1 MAIYMNVIETT
12 PAKISEIPY
21 KAGQVLYCVNS
32 DDTVFIYYDSAI
44 KGKRLLSKVLSSSSS
59 DHGIPSGP
67 DEETTFD
74 RSLFPFI
81 TLS

>member
-1 MAIYMNVIETT
+1 MAVNLKIVETT
-12 PAKISEIPY
+12 PAKISDIPY

-59 DHGIPSGP
+59 EGTPWT
-67 DEETTFD
+67 EEEVL
-74 RSLFPFI
+74 SFI
-81 TLS
+81 SELWQDNN

>member
-1 MAIYMNVIETT
+1 MAVYMNVIETP
-12 PAKISEIPY
+12 PAKISDIPY

-59 DHGIPSGP
+59 EGTPWT
-67 DEETTFD
+67 EEEVL
-74 RSLFPFI
+74 SFI
-81 TLS
+81 NEIWQDND

>member
-1 MAIYMNVIETT
+1 MAVYMNVIETT
-12 PAKISEIPY
+12 PAKISEIAY

-59 DHGIPSGP
+59 EQGTPWT
-67 DEETTFD
+67 EEEVL
-74 RSLFPFI
+74 SFI
-81 TLS
+81 NEIWQDNN

>member
-1 MAIYMNVIETT
+1 MAVYMNVIETT

-32 DDTVFIYYDSAI
+32 DDTVFIYYDSVI

-59 DHGIPSGP
+59 EQGTPWT
-67 DEETTFD
+67 EEEVL
-74 RSLFPFI
+74 SFI
-81 TLS
+81 NEIWQDNN

>member
-1 MAIYMNVIETT
+1 MAVYMNVIETT

-32 DDTVFIYYDSAI
+32 DDTVFIYYDSMI

-59 DHGIPSGP
+59 EQGTPWT
-67 DEETTFD
+67 EEEVL
-74 RSLFPFI
+74 SFI
-81 TLS
+81 NEIWQDND

>member
-1 MAIYMNVIETT
+1 MAVYMNVIETT

-59 DHGIPSGP
+59 EQGTPWT
-67 DEETTFD
+67 EEEVL
-74 RSLFPFI
+74 SFI
-81 TLS
+81 NEIWQDNN

>member
-1 MAIYMNVIETT
+1 MAVYMNVIETT

-21 KAGQVLYCVNS
+21 KAGQVLYCVNL

-59 DHGIPSGP
+59 EQGTPWT
-67 DEETTFD
+67 EEEVL
-74 RSLFPFI
+74 SFI
-81 TLS
+81 NEIWQDNN

>member
-1 MAIYMNVIETT
+1 MPVYMNVIETT

-59 DHGIPSGP
+59 EQGTPWT
-67 DEETTFD
+67 EEEVL
-74 RSLFPFI
+74 SFI
-81 TLS
+81 NEIWQDNN

>member
-1 MAIYMNVIETT
+1 MAVYMNIIETT
-12 PAKISEIPY
+12 PAKISEIAY

-59 DHGIPSGP
+59 EQGTPWT
-67 DEETTFD
+67 EEEVL
-74 RSLFPFI
+74 SFI
-81 TLS
+81 NEIWQDNN

>member
-1 MAIYMNVIETT
+1 MAVYMNVIETT
-12 PAKISEIPY
+12 PAKISEIAY

-59 DHGIPSGP
+59 EQGTPWT
-67 DEETTFD
+67 EEEIL
-74 RSLFPFI
+74 SFI
-81 TLS
+81 NEIWQDNN

>member
-1 MAIYMNVIETT
+1 MAVYMNVIETT
-12 PAKISEIPY
+12 PAKISEIAY

-59 DHGIPSGP
+59 EQGTPWT
-67 DEETTFD
+67 EEEVL
-74 RSLFPFI
+74 SFI
-81 TLS
+81 NEIWQDND

>member
-1 MAIYMNVIETT
+1 MAVYMNVIETT
-12 PAKISEIPY
+12 PAKISEIAY

-59 DHGIPSGP
+59 DQGTPWT
-67 DEETTFD
+67 EEEVL
-74 RSLFPFI
+74 SFI
-81 TLS
+81 NEIWQDNN